1 MAFMIKELG
10 PKKNFTLMLVL
21 IYVVSLP
28 IISSITYVVL
38 KNNAVKDAYN
48 AGRLYLATIG
58 ALKHYVAEELRPT
71 FYREMPGRF
80 IIQGMSRSFAAAHV
94 AERVKSEMPNYMYK
108 NASLKPRNPLNAADD
123 FESGIIKSFI
133 NNRGLGEWEGFRTKP
148 DHRYYVIARPGDP
161 FTPACMR
168 CHGDPSDAPRELI
181 ERYGPK
187 AGFYMKTGEI
197 ADATFVYIPISV
209 PLDRARQ
216 VVAVFV
222 GLYIL
227 LGALVLAVVNARFK
241 SLYDT
246 IDSDKQRIEDIN
258 LEVMNLNNDM
268 ETLITERTL
277 NLIALSIADRIRN
290 PVSAIAGTFNRI
302 LKKEDL
308 PHSLKERLSDL
319 VSESEKLESIV
330 RDYETILKTTPTMF
344 RVEDLNEIIR
354 SVLPMIEKERN
365 EKGVD
370 FSLKLSGTPV
380 RCMANRQLLRVVVLH
395 LLTNALEA
403 GPDKGEVII
412 ETSGDQNA
420 VTLSVTD
427 HGKGISPEERP
438 QIFNLFYS
446 TKKKKIGMGLPLVKQ
461 ILEEHKGNITIES
474 EPGKATTFRIV
485 FPVRWTEQELS
496 RPPV

>member
-1 MAFMIKELG
+1 MIKELG

-28 IISSITYVVL
+28 VISSITYVVL

-48 AGRLYLATIG
+48 AGKLYLSTIG

-80 IIQGMSRSFAAAHV
+80 IVQGMSRSFAAAHV
-94 AERVKSEMPNYMYK
+94 AERVKSEVPNYMYK
-108 NASLKPRNPLNAADD
+108 NASLKPRNPLNAADN
-123 FESGIIKSFI
+123 FEAGIIRIFTI
-133 NNRGLGEWEGFRTKP
+133 NRGLREWKGFRTKA

-161 FTPACMR
+161 FAQDCMR
-168 CHGDPSDAPRELI
+168 CHGDPKDAPRELI

-197 ADATFVYIPISV
+197 ADATFVYIPIGV
-209 PLDRARQ
+209 PLARARE
-216 VVAVFV
+216 VVAIFV

-227 LGALVLAVVNARFK
+227 FGGIILAIVNVRFR

-290 PVSAIAGTFNRI
+290 PVSVIAATFNRI

-308 PHSLKERLSDL
+308 PGSLRDRLSNL

-344 RVEDLNEIIR
+344 RVEDLNEIIG
-354 SVLPMIEKERN
+354 SVLPMIEKERK
-365 EKGVD
+365 EKEAD
-370 FSLKLSGTPV
+370 FLLKLSGTPI

-403 GPDKGEVII
+403 APDKGEVTI
-412 ETSGDQNA
+412 ETSGDQNT
-420 VTLSVTD
+420 VSLSVTD
-427 HGKGISPEERP
+427 NGKGISPEERP

-461 ILEEHKGNITIES
+461 IVEEHKGNITVES
-474 EPGKATTFRIV
+474 EPAKGTTFRIT

-496 RPPV
+496 RPAV